1 MLVLT
6 CQNIE
11 LTNWGSATGLMESW
25 DSSTPQNIPVPI
37 LSDSDSKYMANVTD
51 LEIRMV
57 KRWGNKKRNVLNLT
71 VENMLSWMSSILYQF
86 SWGYRELP
94 TLLAIRFSKERNM
107 KSFLCNSNVKLKFYL
122 DKIVLDPV
130 LTIWTI

>member
-11 LTNWGSATGLMESW
+11 LTSWGSAAGLMVCW
-25 DSSTPQNIPVPI
+25 DSSTPQNTPIPI
-37 LSDSDSKYMANVTD
+37 LSESDSKSTANVTD

-57 KRWGNKKRNVLNLT
+57 KRQGNKNRNVLNLT

-94 TLLAIRFSKERNM
+94 TLLTIRFS
-107 KSFLCNSNVKLKFYL
+107 
-122 DKIVLDPV
+122 
-130 LTIWTI
+130 